1 MNLQDRVYKNERK
14 LALVACLLITFGMG
28 SIHAFSTLI
37 EGIELQTNLG
47 RMSSSLIYS
56 TALINGTLAV
66 FVGHI
71 LYQKFSA
78 IKLIA
83 LMAILPVIG
92 LFFSN
97 SESWI
102 GWIIGYGIFFGFSS
116 GIGYGL
122 SLHIASLVTEKS
134 RLGFALGLITAS
146 YAFGAVI
153 FSVVFPVLFNYFGF
167 ENGYMIGVGTIS
179 IIVMI
184 ALFLLVVSKVQLEI
198 IVDTS
203 IQKHSR
209 NPKILKL
216 WVGYF
221 LGVFAD
227 LMIIAHAVPL
237 IISLGGSVAVSIT
250 AISLMSLG
258 SGVAGLCAGW
268 LVDQF
273 GCKRPLLAI
282 LIINAIAIFSLSVMT
297 SISLIFILL
306 VLIASIYGA
315 IIAIYPTLVNHLVGP
330 DLSAKVYGRVFTAW
344 GAAGL
349 LAPSLAGWLYEQ
361 NNNYDAAILL
371 TLAMSITS
379 LIVIWRIK
387 YSIER

>member
-14 LALVACLLITFGMG
+14 LALVACLLITFGIG

-167 ENGYMIGVGTIS
+167 ENGYMIVVGTIS

-221 LGVFAD
+221 LGVFAG

-297 SISLIFILL
+297 SIGLIFILL
-306 VLIASIYGA
+306 VLIASLYGA

>member
-221 LGVFAD
+221 LGVFAG

-282 LIINAIAIFSLSVMT
+282 LIINAIAIFSLSVMI

-306 VLIASIYGA
+306 VLIASLYGA

>member
-221 LGVFAD
+221 LGVFAG

-306 VLIASIYGA
+306 VLIASLYGA

>member
-221 LGVFAD
+221 LGVFAG

-371 TLAMSITS
+371 TLAMSIAS

>member
-66 FVGHI
+66 FIGHI

-83 LMAILPVIG
+83 LMAILPIIG

-116 GIGYGL
+116 GIGYGI

-221 LGVFAD
+221 LGVFAG

-282 LIINAIAIFSLSVMT
+282 LIINAIAIFSLSVMI

-306 VLIASIYGA
+306 VLIASLYGA

>member
-1 MNLQDRVYKNERK
+1 
-14 LALVACLLITFGMG
+14 MG

-221 LGVFAD
+221 LGVFAG

-282 LIINAIAIFSLSVMT
+282 LIINAIAIFSLSVMI

-306 VLIASIYGA
+306 VLIASLYGA
-315 IIAIYPTLVNHLVGP
+315 IIAIYPTLVNHLVVP

>member
-116 GIGYGL
+116 GMGYGL

-221 LGVFAD
+221 LGVFAG

-282 LIINAIAIFSLSVMT
+282 LIINAIAIFSLSVMI

-306 VLIASIYGA
+306 VLIASLYGA

>member
-66 FVGHI
+66 FIGHI

-221 LGVFAD
+221 LGVFAG

-297 SISLIFILL
+297 SIGLIFILL
-306 VLIASIYGA
+306 VLIASLYGA

>member
-66 FVGHI
+66 FIGHI

-83 LMAILPVIG
+83 LMAILPIIG

-221 LGVFAD
+221 LGVFAG

-306 VLIASIYGA
+306 VLIASLYGA

>member
-153 FSVVFPVLFNYFGF
+153 FSVVFPVLFNCFGF

-221 LGVFAD
+221 LGVFAG

-282 LIINAIAIFSLSVMT
+282 LIINAIAIFSLSVMI

-306 VLIASIYGA
+306 VLIASLYGA